1 MRRAHIT
8 SGNVRVATAAARRS
22 GADQIQQKW
31 RRRRARRESKDRTRQ
46 NYKKRVRASER
57 IWRPIRVDRFIA
69 PCHFSLHGRRPV
81 ARPMQLWCLS
91 FGYCIVFF
99 ALITIEYGWAVG

>member
-1 MRRAHIT
+1 M
-8 SGNVRVATAAARRS
+8 AAAAAGRS
-22 GADQIQQKW
+22 GAHEIEHEW
-31 RRRRARRESKDRTRQ
+31 RCLRSGRESKDRTRQ

-69 PCHFSLHGRRPV
+69 ACLFSLHGRRPV